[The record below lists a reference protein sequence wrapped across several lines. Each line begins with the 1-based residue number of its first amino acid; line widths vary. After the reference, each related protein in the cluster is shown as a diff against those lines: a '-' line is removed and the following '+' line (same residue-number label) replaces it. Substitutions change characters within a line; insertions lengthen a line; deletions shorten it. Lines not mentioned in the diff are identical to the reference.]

1 MAGIDALRK
10 FFFPQPTS
18 IFVKAM
24 SFISFVSLA
33 NGGFLEFKGK
43 HARYSKFL
51 TISQTNSTPRKQIV
65 ILSKLGML
73 MLYTPALLSGFAS
86 FLIFSDQGLRFFLLR
101 LALTIHFLKR
111 VLEVILLFSISP
123 FLLKPSILM

>member
-1 MAGIDALRK
+1 MAGIDALHR

-51 TISQTNSTPRKQIV
+51 TISQTNSTPRNK
-65 ILSKLGML
+65 
-73 MLYTPALLSGFAS
+73 
-86 FLIFSDQGLRFFLLR
+86 
-101 LALTIHFLKR
+101 
-111 VLEVILLFSISP
+111 
-123 FLLKPSILM
+123 